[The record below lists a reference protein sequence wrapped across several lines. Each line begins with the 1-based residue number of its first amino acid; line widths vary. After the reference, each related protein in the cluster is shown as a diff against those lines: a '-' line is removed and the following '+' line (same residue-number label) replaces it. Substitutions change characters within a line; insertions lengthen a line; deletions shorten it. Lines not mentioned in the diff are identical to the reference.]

1 MKAGIGP
8 ETLSERLLRIG
19 YMHDTALDSY
29 LRSIKADGFDLVDL
43 CCDLSQ
49 AARRCV
55 WLQRHDAPLLMQER
69 AGDDYALLAD
79 AVWALA
85 RITGI
90 NVEGVGL
97 RHETQAAAV

>member
-1 MKAGIGP
+1 MKSGIGP
-8 ETLSERLLRIG
+8 ETLAERLLRIG

-43 CCDLSQ
+43 CCDLRQ

-69 AGDDYALLAD
+69 ACDDYACWRTRFGAG
-79 AVWALA
+79 AH
-85 RITGI
+85 TGI
-90 NVEGVGL
+90 NVEGSG
-97 RHETQAAAV
+97 